1 MFVEAEAFV
10 CKEEFGVGPCS
21 PFRAVDVVAE
31 DLFLLVGD
39 LGEKGLGGFD
49 DVVDVDAFV
58 LVVEQAFSNVA

>member
-1 MFVEAEAFV
+1 M

-49 DVVDVDAFV
+49 NVFDIDAFV
-58 LVVEQAFSNVA
+58 LVVE